1 MSTMKDKL
9 ARVIRAVWRP
19 VVGLAG
25 LAILVL
31 WSSGTFED
39 KVKPGKLEALPGV
52 ARPAQARTLTVKVVS
67 IPSPVEVVGAV
78 ASEQSVNVSARLPAV
93 VQSMNVAA
101 GDAVTNGQVL
111 ATLDDRDLREQ
122 LAGAESLLRQASA
135 EYDRTRTLFDKAAT
149 TDQARLAALT
159 QLEAARARVQQMQVM
174 LSYTVITA
182 PFDGIVTDRRLE
194 AGDLSAPGMILMSV
208 YDSRRMRFEAPVPVR
223 LLSRFALNREVAVTL
238 DGVEQPVKGVVSEIV
253 SEVDALSRSRKVK
266 IRLATA
272 GQPLLPGTYGHIRV
286 DGESHD
292 AVWVPASALYRIGQQ
307 ELVQVVAGD
316 RVIRRVVKTGVV
328 QDDQVEV
335 LSGLSDGEVILA
347 EPVKEG

>member
-1 MSTMKDKL
+1 MSTLKDKL
-9 ARVIRAVWRP
+9 GKIIRITWRP
-19 VVGLAG
+19 VAGLAG
-25 LAILVL
+25 LVVLVM
-31 WSSGTFED
+31 WSSGVFEA
-39 KVKPGKLEALPGV
+39 KVKPGKLEALPGM
-52 ARPAQARTLTVKVVS
+52 ALPAQARTLTVKVVPV
-67 IPSPVEVVGAV
+67 PSPVEVVGAV
-78 ASEQSVNVSARLPAV
+78 ASEQSINVSARLPAV
-93 VQSMNVAA
+93 VQTMNVAA

-122 LAGAESLLRQASA
+122 LAGAEALLRQASA
-135 EYDRTRTLFDKAAT
+135 EYDRTRQLFDKAAT

-182 PFDGIVTDRRLE
+182 PFDGIVTDRRIE
-194 AGDLSAPGMILMSV
+194 AGDLAAPGMSLMSV

-238 DGVEQPVKGVVSEIV
+238 DGQEQPVTGVVGEIV
-253 SEVDALSRSRKVK
+253 SEVDSLSRSRKVK

-272 GQPLLPGTYGHIRV
+272 GLQVLPGTYGHIMV

-292 AVWVPASALYRIGQQ
+292 AAWVPVSALYRIGQQ

-316 RVIRRVVKTGVV
+316 RVIRRVVRTGAVR
-328 QDDQVEV
+328 DGRVEV
-335 LSGLSDGEVILA
+335 LSGLGDGEVILA